1 MIDIGMI
8 HGRFQ
13 PFHNGHLDY
22 LKNAIFFVKHLIVGI
37 TNPDPTLTQESD
49 SDSHRHL
56 KSSNPFSYYLRML
69 MIKHSIQL
77 DKDLKD
83 RFLDITITPM
93 PINKPELF
101 EYYFPSKNNV
111 VQLIRLLDPWD
122 HEKKLLFE
130 KYNFNVVVLEGKRIT
145 SGTEIRDSIINDDDT
160 WKAKVPIGTLKVI
173 EKFNKS

>member
-1 MIDIGMI
+1 
-8 HGRFQ
+8 
-13 PFHNGHLDY
+13 
-22 LKNAIFFVKHLIVGI
+22 
-37 TNPDPTLTQESD
+37 
-49 SDSHRHL
+49 
-56 KSSNPFSYYLRML
+56 ML